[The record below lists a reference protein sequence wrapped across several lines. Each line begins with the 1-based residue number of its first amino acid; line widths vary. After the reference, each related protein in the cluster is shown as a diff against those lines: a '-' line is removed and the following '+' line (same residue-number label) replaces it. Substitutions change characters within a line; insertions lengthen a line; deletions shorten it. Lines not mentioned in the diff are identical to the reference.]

1 MKKQKKNTR
10 RDKGS
15 GKFVSSKDSNLSKVE
30 KKDYTFKIIFF
41 IAIIF
46 FLFLIL
52 NNTRI
57 LNSITTL
64 NIEKI
69 NNSIRKIV
77 LSPGNENLGELKEE
91 TILGDEK
98 NIEVAID
105 SSEILFTE
113 DKLKKK
119 LFNPDQVARILVKYG
134 DVSILSKGDLK
145 SNDNLYPGKV
155 IKNGDQIT
163 VSKYPSYISFII
175 NNENSVIVMYDNTNA
190 QIVFNELTNLYKIKK
205 GKIHVNI
212 MSSTK
217 PTVFVSQNSIV
228 TIEDQEVTLM
238 NLLFNKGQDQ
248 FVTIEGEAK
257 IKNELSGL
265 SLRMIKQQKLF
276 STNIGQLIWSLA
288 NELDFNIGPN
298 KELVILPIEDALVKK
313 IKPIKKVQEK
323 LKITSKPKPKIIIK
337 AIKAAPPKPKII
349 IKAIKPTPPKPAENY
364 DKTRE
369 YDFNIAPD
377 IIKRES
383 IVTYLETPLMGDIPV
398 YKFPN
403 INSELVSSI
412 SDQEKFI
419 VYPIYRSG
427 FVVIGR
433 LGTGPLGYADADLI
447 NFSSE
452 DRLGKIIDLSKS
464 RFIIDN

>member
-1 MKKQKKNTR
+1 MKKQKKSAPREKNT
-10 RDKGS
+10 
-15 GKFVSSKDSNLSKVE
+15 GKFVSSEDSKLSKVE
-30 KKDYTFKIIFF
+30 KKDYTFIIIFF
-41 IAIIF
+41 ISVIF

-64 NIEKI
+64 NFEKI
-69 NNSIRKIV
+69 NNSIRETIPSSV
-77 LSPGNENLGELKEE
+77 NENLKEE
-91 TILGDEK
+91 TILVDENK
-98 NIEVAID
+98 VEVAID
-105 SSEILFTE
+105 SSKILFTE

-119 LFNPDQVARILVKYG
+119 LLNPDQVARILVQYG
-134 DVSILSKGDLK
+134 NVSILSKGDLK
-145 SNDNLYPGKV
+145 SNENLYPGKI

-163 VSKYPSYISFII
+163 VGKYPSYISFII
-175 NNENSVIVMYDNTNA
+175 NNENSVIVMYNNTNA
-190 QIVFNELTNLYKIKK
+190 QIVFNESTNLYKIKE
-205 GKIHVNI
+205 GKIHANI
-212 MSSTK
+212 MSSIK
-217 PTVFVSQNSIV
+217 PTVFVSQNSKV
-228 TIEDQEVTLM
+228 TIDDQDVTLM

-248 FVTIEGEAK
+248 FVTIEGKAK
-257 IKNELSGL
+257 VKNELSGL

-298 KELVILPIEDALVKK
+298 KKLVILPIEDAPVKK
-313 IKPIKKVQEK
+313 IKPIKIVQKK
-323 LKITSKPKPKIIIK
+323 LKITPKPKPKIIIK
-337 AIKAAPPKPKII
+337 AIKPAPPK
-349 IKAIKPTPPKPAENY
+349 TVENY

-398 YKFPN
+398 YYFPN

>member
-1 MKKQKKNTR
+1 MKKQKKNTK

-15 GKFVSSKDSNLSKVE
+15 GKFVSSKDSKLSKVE
-30 KKDYTFKIIFF
+30 KKDYTFIIIFF
-41 IAIIF
+41 ISIIF

-57 LNSITTL
+57 LNYITTL
-64 NIEKI
+64 NFEKI
-69 NNSIRKIV
+69 NNSIRKTV
-77 LSPGNENLGELKEE
+77 PSSVNENLKEE
-91 TILGDEK
+91 TILVDENK
-98 NIEVAID
+98 VQVAID
-105 SSEILFTE
+105 SSKILFTE

-119 LFNPDQVARILVKYG
+119 LLNPDQVARILVQYG

-145 SNDNLYPGKV
+145 SNENLYPGKI

-163 VSKYPSYISFII
+163 VGKYPSYISFII
-175 NNENSVIVMYDNTNA
+175 NNENSVIVMYNNTNA
-190 QIVFNELTNLYKIKK
+190 QIVFNESTNLYKIKE
-205 GKIHVNI
+205 GKIHANI
-212 MSSTK
+212 MSSIK
-217 PTVFVSQNSIV
+217 PTVFVSQNSKV
-228 TIEDQEVTLM
+228 TIDDQDVTLM

-248 FVTIEGEAK
+248 FVTIEGKAK
-257 IKNELSGL
+257 VKNELSGL

-298 KELVILPIEDALVKK
+298 KKLVILPIEDAPVKK
-313 IKPIKKVQEK
+313 IKPIKNVQKK
-323 LKITSKPKPKIIIK
+323 LKITPKPKPKIIIK
-337 AIKAAPPKPKII
+337 AIKPVPPKPKII
-349 IKAIKPTPPKPAENY
+349 IKAIKPAPPKPVENY

-398 YKFPN
+398 YYFPN

>member
-1 MKKQKKNTR
+1 M
-10 RDKGS
+10 
-15 GKFVSSKDSNLSKVE
+15 
-30 KKDYTFKIIFF
+30 
-41 IAIIF
+41 
-46 FLFLIL
+46 
-52 NNTRI
+52 
-57 LNSITTL
+57 
-64 NIEKI
+64 
-69 NNSIRKIV
+69 
-77 LSPGNENLGELKEE
+77 
-91 TILGDEK
+91 
-98 NIEVAID
+98 
-105 SSEILFTE
+105 
-113 DKLKKK
+113 
-119 LFNPDQVARILVKYG
+119 ARILVKYG

>member
-1 MKKQKKNTR
+1 MKKQKKNTK

-15 GKFVSSKDSNLSKVE
+15 GKFVSSKDSKLSKVE
-30 KKDYTFKIIFF
+30 KKDYTFIIIFF
-41 IAIIF
+41 ISIIF

-57 LNSITTL
+57 LNYITTL
-64 NIEKI
+64 NFEKI
-69 NNSIRKIV
+69 NNSIRKTV
-77 LSPGNENLGELKEE
+77 PSSVNENLKEE
-91 TILGDEK
+91 TILVDENK
-98 NIEVAID
+98 VEVAID
-105 SSEILFTE
+105 SSKILFTE

-119 LFNPDQVARILVKYG
+119 LLNPDQVARILVQYG

-145 SNDNLYPGKV
+145 SNENLYPGKI

-163 VSKYPSYISFII
+163 VGKYPSYISFII
-175 NNENSVIVMYDNTNA
+175 NNENSVIVMYNNTNA
-190 QIVFNELTNLYKIKK
+190 QIVFNESTNLYKIKE
-205 GKIHVNI
+205 GKIHANI
-212 MSSTK
+212 MSSIK
-217 PTVFVSQNSIV
+217 PTVFVSQNSKV
-228 TIEDQEVTLM
+228 TIDDQDVTLM

-248 FVTIEGEAK
+248 FVTIEGKAK
-257 IKNELSGL
+257 VKNELSGL

-298 KELVILPIEDALVKK
+298 KKLVILPIEDAPVKK
-313 IKPIKKVQEK
+313 IKPIKNVQKK
-323 LKITSKPKPKIIIK
+323 LKITPKPKPKIIIK
-337 AIKAAPPKPKII
+337 AIKPAPPKPV
-349 IKAIKPTPPKPAENY
+349 ENY

-398 YKFPN
+398 YYFPN

>member
-1 MKKQKKNTR
+1 MKKQKKSAPREKNT
-10 RDKGS
+10 
-15 GKFVSSKDSNLSKVE
+15 GKFVSSEDSKLSKVE
-30 KKDYTFKIIFF
+30 KKDYTFIIIFF
-41 IAIIF
+41 ISVIF

-64 NIEKI
+64 NFEKI
-69 NNSIRKIV
+69 NNSIRETIPSSV
-77 LSPGNENLGELKEE
+77 NENLKEE
-91 TILGDEK
+91 TILVDGNK
-98 NIEVAID
+98 VEVAID
-105 SSEILFTE
+105 SSKILFTE

-119 LFNPDQVARILVKYG
+119 LLNPDQVARILVQYG
-134 DVSILSKGDLK
+134 NVSILSKGDLK
-145 SNDNLYPGKV
+145 SNENLYPGKI

-163 VSKYPSYISFII
+163 VGKYPSYISFII
-175 NNENSVIVMYDNTNA
+175 NNENSVIVMYNNTNA
-190 QIVFNELTNLYKIKK
+190 QIVFNESTNLYKIKE
-205 GKIHVNI
+205 GKIHANI
-212 MSSTK
+212 MSSIK
-217 PTVFVSQNSIV
+217 PTVFVSQNSKV
-228 TIEDQEVTLM
+228 TIDDQDVTLM

-248 FVTIEGEAK
+248 FVTIEGKAK
-257 IKNELSGL
+257 VKNELSGL

-298 KELVILPIEDALVKK
+298 KKLVILPIEDAPVKK
-313 IKPIKKVQEK
+313 IKPIKIVQK
-323 LKITSKPKPKIIIK
+323 KFKITPKL
-337 AIKAAPPKPKII
+337 KPKII
-349 IKAIKPTPPKPAENY
+349 IKAIKPAPPKPVENY

-377 IIKRES
+377 IIKQES

-398 YKFPN
+398 YYFPN